1 MPAKE
6 EILSERQLAAATG
19 LNGLNCHNLNQV
31 SSSSFVLSDT
41 RIGENKNNSPPHL
54 A

>member
-6 EILSERQLAAATG
+6 EIFSERQLAAATG
-19 LNGLNCHNLNQV
+19 LNDFNRHNLNQV
-31 SSSSFVLSDT
+31 SPASGFPLAS